1 MSQVFHKQIHT
12 ISSEKGGRN
21 LGYSVPRS
29 PLAKKL
35 RQWCLVL
42 SPIRTRDQLL
52 LSFQAHTLHTL
63 KTLCYNNRKWSK
75 MAIHLEYLAK
85 FFFFKYSSEHYP
97 EITHSDTSKITPSSF
112 SSQSR
117 EKKMGKERTSFL
129 DHFLPQYNTVLIPEN
144 SSLRKGLFGLIV

>member
-1 MSQVFHKQIHT
+1 MFHKQIHT

-85 FFFFKYSSEHYP
+85 FFFSNTLQNTIQKSLILTLPRLPHLLFLLRAERKKWE
-97 EITHSDTSKITPSSF
+97 K
-112 SSQSR
+112 R
-117 EKKMGKERTSFL
+117 EQVSWTIFC
-129 DHFLPQYNTVLIPEN
+129 HNTILY
-144 SSLRKGLFGLIV
+144 